1 MCPHRH
7 GRVCLKL
14 SAVSIKAEHGCVFQ
28 SRCVMS
34 SDTGGPAGSSS
45 ASPAPVGWSRG
56 CRPAGQWGEGAV
68 ILREPEVLKA

>member
-1 MCPHRH
+1 M
-7 GRVCLKL
+7 
-14 SAVSIKAEHGCVFQ
+14 
-28 SRCVMS
+28 MS

-68 ILREPEVLKA
+68 GLRELEVLKA